1 MKSRVSTAQA
11 ERRAAAPSGKQRK
24 NTKKPHPEVQSAVFC
39 RQPGNF
45 STGPGHARRAL
56 QPILSLSTSRAGNP
70 PRVVNGGQDRAALFY
85 LERLLPD
92 PEVEEE
98 PPLLPLLLPEPAP
111 APGVTGLLVLL
122 EPPPL
127 LSLELSLS
135 LSLELSLLLLELLLS
150 LAPLLPELPW
160 LLPVLAVPPVEPEVP
175 PEAGEA
181 DEDEPEEPS
190 VALLPCV
197 APLLEESL
205 LLPEAP
211 CCWPWPPWPRW
222 LWRWLRHWP
231 NSSENLL

>member
-1 MKSRVSTAQA
+1 MQA
-11 ERRAAAPSGKQRK
+11 ARQFQYRAGPCQKGFA
-24 NTKKPHPEVQSAVFC
+24 THPFTVDQ
-39 RQPGNF
+39 
-45 STGPGHARRAL
+45 
-56 QPILSLSTSRAGNP
+56 SRAGNP
-70 PRVVNGGQDRAALFY
+70 PRVVNGGQDRAAPFY

-122 EPPPL
+122 EPPLL

-135 LSLELSLLLLELLLS
+135 LSLELSLLLLLLLEPLLS

-160 LLPVLAVPPVEPEVP
+160 LLPVLALPPVEPEV
-175 PEAGEA
+175 GEA

-211 CCWPWPPWPRW
+211 CCWPWPLWPLWLPWPPWLRW

>member
-1 MKSRVSTAQA
+1 MQA
-11 ERRAAAPSGKQRK
+11 ARQFRYRAGPCQKGFA
-24 NTKKPHPEVQSAVFC
+24 THPFTVDQ
-39 RQPGNF
+39 
-45 STGPGHARRAL
+45 
-56 QPILSLSTSRAGNP
+56 SRAGNP
-70 PRVVNGGQDRAALFY
+70 PRVVNGGQDRAAPFY

-122 EPPPL
+122 EPPLL

-135 LSLELSLLLLELLLS
+135 LSLELSLLLLLLLEPLLS

-160 LLPVLAVPPVEPEVP
+160 LLPVLALPPVEPEVP
-175 PEAGEA
+175 PEVGEA

-205 LLPEAP
+205 LLLPEAP
-211 CCWPWPPWPRW
+211 CCWPWPLWP
-222 LWRWLRHWP
+222 LWPL
-231 NSSENLL
+231 